1 MAGSHSPQRWAG
13 SAGNRAR
20 PRALLRHWARRPAP
34 RLLIPEGRARA
45 PASQVGARPWPWRKY
60 RRSRRPAAGDAASRS
75 PRGRDRAAGV
85 MTLFHFG
92 NCFALAYFPYFIT
105 YKCSG
110 L

>member
-1 MAGSHSPQRWAG
+1 MTLAHRAADSGSQKAARAAAEAGG
-13 SAGNRAR
+13 RAR
-20 PRALLRHWARRPAP
+20 PGL
-34 RLLIPEGRARA
+34 GRQAAEAERRA
-45 PASQVGARPWPWRKY
+45 PAS
-60 RRSRRPAAGDAASRS
+60 
-75 PRGRDRAAGV
+75 RAAGA

>member
-1 MAGSHSPQRWAG
+1 MSEEVAW
-13 SAGNRAR
+13 
-20 PRALLRHWARRPAP
+20 
-34 RLLIPEGRARA
+34 RL
-45 PASQVGARPWPWRKY
+45 
-60 RRSRRPAAGDAASRS
+60 
-75 PRGRDRAAGV
+75 PRGRDRAAGD

>member
-1 MAGSHSPQRWAG
+1 M
-13 SAGNRAR
+13 
-20 PRALLRHWARRPAP
+20 PAP
-34 RLLIPEGRARA
+34 RSGTRPAEKETRAPRA
-45 PASQVGARPWPWRKY
+45 PAAGA
-60 RRSRRPAAGDAASRS
+60 
-75 PRGRDRAAGV
+75 

>member
-1 MAGSHSPQRWAG
+1 MT
-13 SAGNRAR
+13 SARR
-20 PRALLRHWARRPAP
+20 RRPAP
-34 RLLIPEGRARA
+34 RSQKAARVAAEAGGRQARVGALGKPRQGPALRRA
-45 PASQVGARPWPWRKY
+45 PAAGA
-60 RRSRRPAAGDAASRS
+60 
-75 PRGRDRAAGV
+75 

>member
-1 MAGSHSPQRWAG
+1 MP
-13 SAGNRAR
+13 AR
-20 PRALLRHWARRPAP
+20 PRTLP
-34 RLLIPEGRARA
+34 G
-45 PASQVGARPWPWRKY
+45 
-60 RRSRRPAAGDAASRS
+60 GDAAWRT
-75 PRGRDRAAGV
+75 PRWRDRAAGV

>member
-1 MAGSHSPQRWAG
+1 MG
-13 SAGNRAR
+13 AR
-20 PRALLRHWARRPAP
+20 PGL
-34 RLLIPEGRARA
+34 GRQAAEAERRA
-45 PASQVGARPWPWRKY
+45 PAGL
-60 RRSRRPAAGDAASRS
+60 
-75 PRGRDRAAGV
+75 AAGV

>member
-1 MAGSHSPQRWAG
+1 M
-13 SAGNRAR
+13 
-20 PRALLRHWARRPAP
+20 
-34 RLLIPEGRARA
+34 EGE
-45 PASQVGARPWPWRKY
+45 VGTCA
-60 RRSRRPAAGDAASRS
+60 AAGGGGA
-75 PRGRDRAAGV
+75 

>member
-1 MAGSHSPQRWAG
+1 MDSGSQKAARAATEAGGRRAQAG
-13 SAGNRAR
+13 APKHGG
-20 PRALLRHWARRPAP
+20 PRPAL
-34 RLLIPEGRARA
+34 R
-45 PASQVGARPWPWRKY
+45 
-60 RRSRRPAAGDAASRS
+60 DAAARVA
-75 PRGRDRAAGV
+75 RVAREAGA